1 MEWRHLRAE
10 NGVLLTHL
18 LGKGYLLNGSRLDVP
33 FFILCLFCTDSSDQG
48 TDTDPCRTQVVDL
61 IDLQAGVDLVTSI
74 QDLINLIGGNGI
86 KSASEGIQLDQIQI
100 LSCFLQNFAAE

>member
-1 MEWRHLRAE
+1 MEAGLMF
-10 NGVLLTHL
+10 LF
-18 LGKGYLLNGSRLDVP
+18 YSVP
-33 FFILCLFCTDSSDQG
+33 VCTDSSDQG

-86 KSASEGIQLDQIQI
+86 KSASEGISWIRSRSSLV
-100 LSCFLQNFAAE
+100 FTKFAAE